1 VDFPFGKPTI
11 IFSISMN
18 NYGGECGIT
27 ISKLYYD
34 LKKNAELDQKFQ
46 EGKSFPF
53 RFCSELHLLPQDSRK
68 KFHASQRWRANGK
81 WVCVKMRYS

>member
-1 VDFPFGKPTI
+1 MK
-11 IFSISMN
+11 

-27 ISKLYYD
+27 TSKLYYD

-53 RFCSELHLLPQDSRK
+53 RFCSELHLLPQDSGK
-68 KFHASQRWRANGK
+68 KFPDPANQCETGLPPQGTNTEEP
-81 WVCVKMRYS
+81 SNA